1 MTIYCCE
8 FCLTEAMPLLLRVI
22 EDPDSRS
29 VENVSPT
36 ENAIAAVTKILKY
49 CSIPTTPDVLSRWMS
64 WLPVWEDNEEAV
76 HIYGYLCDLVE
87 K

>member
-1 MTIYCCE
+1 LS
-8 FCLTEAMPLLLRVI
+8 FVEAMPLLLRVI
-22 EDPDSRS
+22 EDPESRS

-36 ENAIAAVTKILKY
+36 ENAIAAVTKILKH
-49 CSIPTTPDVLSRWMS
+49 CSVPTTAEVLARWMS

-76 HIYGYLCDLVE
+76 HVYGYLCDLVE